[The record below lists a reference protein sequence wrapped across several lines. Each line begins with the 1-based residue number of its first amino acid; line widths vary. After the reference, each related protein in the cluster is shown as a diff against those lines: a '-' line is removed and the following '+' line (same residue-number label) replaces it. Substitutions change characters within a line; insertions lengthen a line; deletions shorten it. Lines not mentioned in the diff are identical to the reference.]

1 MRLKKPKPT
10 MKNQRPKKLLP
21 TPQRKL
27 VREISKLQK
36 QSQMPRVSPRK
47 RRRVENL
54 QARDAA
60 EETWTLET
68 RIANTNNVLT
78 EREVAV
84 VVVVAEVE
92 EEAEEATTEDHPLT
106 MRASKLQER
115 RKSPA
120 VSTTTTTEE
129 IVVVEEV
136 VTTTTK
142 ITTAWL
148 EKANVVEEDPKLPSP
163 ELRETTTRLMKARL
177 RSEPRCF
184 QKHLN
189 KKNKLKSEIPTKI
202 VQQNALKNHL
212 DANCGQRVVY

>member
-60 EETWTLET
+60 ERTMTIETG
-68 RIANTNNVLT
+68 IAKTNNVLT

-115 RKSPA
+115 RASAA
-120 VSTTTTTEE
+120 VSTTTTTEEE

-142 ITTAWL
+142 ITTAGL
-148 EKANVVEEDPKLPSP
+148 EKANVVAEDPKLPSP
-163 ELRETTTRLMKARL
+163 ELRETTTRLMKSRL

-189 KKNKLKSEIPTKI
+189 KKNKLNSEIPTKM
-202 VQQNALKNHL
+202 VPTERFEKSL
-212 DANCGQRVVY
+212 

>member
-1 MRLKKPKPT
+1 
-10 MKNQRPKKLLP
+10 
-21 TPQRKL
+21 
-27 VREISKLQK
+27 
-36 QSQMPRVSPRK
+36 
-47 RRRVENL
+47 
-54 QARDAA
+54 
-60 EETWTLET
+60 
-68 RIANTNNVLT
+68 
-78 EREVAV
+78 VAV